1 MSVMLTARPHEALC
15 CRHSH
20 LALFPLALHNT
31 SVSRCPGQ
39 GRHAPNSAGGC
50 GRGIRLNKLPFI
62 IRDSAHKSWCIASQH
77 RNSPSPCCAPST
89 SLHLWGVL
97 PKYTSHTHT
106 TRGCCCCRSALGV
119 PRPPG
124 APALS
129 CCFPPGDRS
138 PSLQSTQVPWSR
150 DSACNEAQR
159 LSRGIFGFL
168 PPRGAHLNQPL
179 PQQADGTRG
188 WARPA
193 AGQPTPCISLP

>member
-1 MSVMLTARPHEALC
+1 MSVMLTVRPHEAVC

-20 LALFPLALHNT
+20 LALFPLALYNT

-62 IRDSAHKSWCIASQH
+62 IRDSAHKSWCIASEH
-77 RNSPSPCCAPST
+77 RNAPSPCCAPST

-106 TRGCCCCRSALGV
+106 MRGCCCCRSASTSRSTCSVLL
-119 PRPPG
+119 
-124 APALS
+124 LS
-129 CCFPPGDRS
+129 TWEQEHW
-138 PSLQSTQVPWSR
+138 LESTQVPWSR

-159 LSRGIFGFL
+159 LSRGILGFL
-168 PPRGAHLNQPL
+168 PPRGAHLNLPL